1 MSLEGKVGG
10 AVDRHSEDRMYRDIP
25 DNLRSLIEP
34 IVEERGCELVDVEIR
49 RAAGEGLLRLV
60 IDSKTGDGRVP
71 ISTCE
76 EVSREVEAQVDAAD
90 WMPGRY
96 RLEVSSPGLDRVLAR
111 EKDFVAARGMQ
122 VKIQTR
128 RPVGTRRRFKG
139 VLVDF
144 IDGVARVDVDGDEL
158 EIPFEEV
165 EKANSL
171 YQFSRD
177 DFAGKDSGTASR

>member
-1 MSLEGKVGG
+1 
-10 AVDRHSEDRMYRDIP
+10 MYRDIP
-25 DNLRSLIEP
+25 ESLRCLVEP
-34 IVEERGCELVDVEIR
+34 VVEEHGCELVDVEIR
-49 RAAGEGLLRLV
+49 RAATEGLVRLV
-60 IDSKTGDGRVP
+60 IDSAAGDGRVP

-76 EVSREVEAQVDAAD
+76 AVSREVEAQLDAAD

-122 VKIQTR
+122 VKIKTR
-128 RPVGTRRRFKG
+128 RPLGMRRRFKG
-139 VLVDF
+139 VLVEF
-144 IDGVARVDVDGDEL
+144 SDGVARVEVDGEEL
-158 EIPFEEV
+158 AIPFEEV

-177 DFAGKDSGTASR
+177 DFAGKPSGAASR